1 LRLGRICV
9 LVVAACL
16 LAVTARAE
24 VTRYAVLVGN
34 NQGAAGELALR
45 YAETDAH
52 KVFEVLQALGDFRP
66 ENMALLQG
74 RGGDELSRVLIALN
88 ARIRAESGPGRDS
101 ILFVYYSGHAD
112 AETLHLGADPV
123 ELTLV
128 QRLVQ
133 GSSAN
138 FRVLVLDACRSGAL
152 TRVKG
157 AHKTLPFPVSLD
169 AELNGEGLALLTSS
183 AADEDAQESDAL
195 RGSFFTHYF
204 VSGLR
209 GAADRNENGAVSL
222 EEAYAHAYQHTL
234 RASSQTLYGLQHPTF
249 RFDLKGKGSVP
260 LTWVARGGPLGVELT
275 FPPGHAY
282 VLFAGD
288 PDGPVV
294 AEIGQHDARRALAL
308 EAGRY
313 FVRGRASDHLLE
325 GFVELGPGQAVRL
338 QESQLNAV
346 EYARLARKGGTTR
359 VLAQGPWLGY
369 QLRSPLWSD
378 ATPCHGVRGGY
389 AVDLPDLTLS
399 AGLGACRSGFRND
412 VLRAR
417 ADELAVDVSVA
428 HVFDL
433 PVVSLSVG
441 GMAGGSWLRQ
451 SFDTPGRAPSRQSLG
466 ASLGALLGISA
477 ELSAGYHLFAEALGQ
492 VYVFEQRRSHDSDE
506 LRTTPALR
514 LTLGVGKRF

>member
-1 LRLGRICV
+1 MRLAPVWLIAW
-9 LVVAACL
+9 AACL
-16 LAVTARAE
+16 LTLSARAD

-34 NQGAAGELALR
+34 NEGAPGEVALR

-66 ENMALLQG
+66 ENMVLLQG
-74 RGGDELSRVLIALN
+74 RGGGELSRVLISMN

-101 ILFVYYSGHAD
+101 ILLVYYSGHAD
-112 AETLHLGADPV
+112 AEALHLGADPV
-123 ELTLV
+123 ELSLV

-157 AHKTLPFPVSLD
+157 ARKTPPFPVALD

-195 RGSFFTHYF
+195 KGSFFTHYL

-234 RASSQTLYGLQHPTF
+234 RASSQTLYGMQHPTF

-260 LTWVARGGPLGVELT
+260 LTWISRAGPHGGRLALPA
-275 FPPGHAY
+275 GHAY
-282 VLFAGD
+282 LLFAGD
-288 PDGPVV
+288 ENGPVV
-294 AEIGQHDARRALAL
+294 AEVGQHDAQRVLAL

-325 GFVELGPGQAVRL
+325 GFVELVPGHTARL
-338 QESQLNAV
+338 QESQLSAV
-346 EYARLARKGGTTR
+346 EYARLARKGGSDR
-359 VLAQGPWLGY
+359 VLAQGLWLGY

-378 ATPCHGVRGGY
+378 ATLCHGARGGY
-389 AVDLPDLTLS
+389 AVDLPQLTAS
-399 AGLGACRSGFRND
+399 AGVGACRSGFDNE

-417 ADELAVDVSVA
+417 ADELGLDLSVA
-428 HVFDL
+428 HVLDL
-433 PVVSLSVG
+433 PVVSVSLG
-441 GMAGGSWLRQ
+441 GMAGASWLRQ
-451 SFDTPGRAPSRQSLG
+451 TFDTPGRAPTRHSVG
-466 ASLGALLGISA
+466 ASLGALLGVST
-477 ELSAGYHLFAEALGQ
+477 ELGSGFHLFAEALGQ
-492 VYVFEQRRSHDSDE
+492 VYVFEQRRPDGSDE
-506 LRTTPALR
+506 AMTTPALR
-514 LTLGVGKRF
+514 LTLGAGKRY